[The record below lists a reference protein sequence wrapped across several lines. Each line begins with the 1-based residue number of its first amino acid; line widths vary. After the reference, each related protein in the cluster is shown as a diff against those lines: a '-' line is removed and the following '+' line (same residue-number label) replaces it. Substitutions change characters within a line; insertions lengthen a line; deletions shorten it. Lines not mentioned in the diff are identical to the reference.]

1 MITLKTKEV
10 FMSETTPP
18 VPAYTAGQK
27 VNLVI
32 LRRTDLGFVAKIN
45 DQDEGLLYH
54 NEIFEHLDPD
64 QKLPGYIK
72 KVREDGRIDL
82 QLHAFGNFG
91 AEDIGKQILQTLDE
105 HHGFLPVNDKTP
117 AEKIY
122 ELFGV
127 SKKKYKIALGG
138 LYKKRLILISDEGIR
153 WNPEAFQK

>member
-1 MITLKTKEV
+1 
-10 FMSETTPP
+10 MSETTPP

-54 NEIFEHLDPD
+54 NEIFEHLDQD

-105 HHGFLPVNDKTP
+105 HNGFLPVNDKTP

>member
-1 MITLKTKEV
+1 
-10 FMSETTPP
+10 MSETTPP

-105 HHGFLPVNDKTP
+105 HNGFLPVNDKTP